1 VRNLLTKKAETME
14 FFGMGTMEILV
25 VLVVSLIAFGPGKLP
40 QVARNLGKGMSAFR
54 KITREL
60 TEEMSKE
67 FKEIEKQG
75 KEVFKEEKTAVEEM
89 SKELK
94 EIKRQGKE
102 AFKEEKA
109 AEEEDPKKG
118 KE

>member
-1 VRNLLTKKAETME
+1 ME

-54 KITREL
+54 KVTREL
-60 TEEMSKE
+60 TEELSKE
-67 FKEIEKQG
+67 FKEIEK
-75 KEVFKEEKTAVEEM
+75 
-89 SKELK
+89 
-94 EIKRQGKE
+94 QGKE

-109 AEEEDPKKG
+109 AEEEDPQKG

>member
-1 VRNLLTKKAETME
+1 ME

-25 VLVVSLIAFGPGKLP
+25 ILIVGLIAFGPGKLP

-54 KITREL
+54 KITKEL

-75 KEVFKEEKTAVEEM
+75 KEAFKEEKTA
-89 SKELK
+89 
-94 EIKRQGKE
+94 
-102 AFKEEKA
+102 
-109 AEEEDPKKG
+109 EEESQKG

>member
-1 VRNLLTKKAETME
+1 
-14 FFGMGTMEILV
+14 
-25 VLVVSLIAFGPGKLP
+25 
-40 QVARNLGKGMSAFR
+40 MSAFR

-60 TEEMSKE
+60 SVEMSKE

-75 KEVFKEEKTAVEEM
+75 KEAFKEEKTVVEEL
-89 SKELK
+89 SKEFK

-109 AEEEDPKKG
+109 AEEEDPQKG

>member
-1 VRNLLTKKAETME
+1 ME
-14 FFGMGTMEILV
+14 FFGMGSMEILV

-75 KEVFKEEKTAVEEM
+75 KELFKEEKTT
-89 SKELK
+89 
-94 EIKRQGKE
+94 
-102 AFKEEKA
+102 
-109 AEEEDPKKG
+109 EEEDPQKG

>member
-1 VRNLLTKKAETME
+1 ME
-14 FFGMGTMEILV
+14 FFGMGAMEILM

-40 QVARNLGKGMSAFR
+40 QVARNLGKGMTAFR
-54 KITREL
+54 KITKEL

-67 FKEIEKQG
+67 FKELEKQG
-75 KEVFKEEKTAVEEM
+75 KEALKEEKTIVDEL
-89 SKELK
+89 SKEFK
-94 EIKRQGKE
+94 EIKQQSKE

-109 AEEEDPKKG
+109 AEEEAPEKG